1 MRLQHIVH
9 IVFLYGAIAAKEPR
23 PFAVCMQDCTNEY
36 MRDFQWPYKRATE
49 KCYKDIC
56 IGSKGDPMLR
66 KTPVPV
72 AQQQKTHGN
81 AT

>member
-23 PFAVCMQDCTNEY
+23 PFA
-36 MRDFQWPYKRATE
+36 
-49 KCYKDIC
+49 

-72 AQQQKTHGN
+72 AQQQKTHGD

>member
-56 IGSKGDPMLR
+56 VRSNNGIQTERREPLI
-66 KTPVPV
+66 TPTGI
-72 AQQQKTHGN
+72 A
-81 AT
+81 